1 MKKFK
6 LKPNIIKN
14 LVIMM
19 AIMFVCT
26 VTSLIF
32 DHIRILESNIVMIYL
47 LGVLLFSFIA
57 EGYLYSLF
65 ASVCVVLLYNFFF
78 IEPQY
83 TLKVDNPDYLI
94 TFLVMFIVGWITSML
109 TIRVKLER
117 QLVKD
122 REEYISSLYFIE
134 ERLLNVKGVEEL
146 AKVSAEE
153 ISKQFKANVLVEFF
167 DSTGVLVYRK
177 IEGEEV
183 FKENNDCLACLETY
197 QSGSPCGRGTT
208 LFSNTK
214 AYYSPVLSQNGVL
227 GVIGVSLNDDL
238 SLSNAQRAFIE
249 VISPQIAVVLKK
261 ERIYEKQQHTKM
273 EIQAERL
280 RADMLRTISHD
291 LRTPLA
297 GIMGMASTGFDNYD
311 KIGDDVKK
319 NFLKSIYEDAEWL
332 NELVEDVLQTTQY
345 EEGKIKLN
353 IAEEAAEEIITAAVT
368 HVKKHT
374 SKYKI
379 QVNIPDEIILVQVDG
394 VLIRQVIINILNN
407 AINYSPEESVIIV
420 SLYCKDD
427 QVFFEVKDNGPGISE
442 EELPHI
448 FERYYNR
455 NINSITKRKG
465 MGLGLSLCKSIVEA
479 HNGKIAVCNNE
490 PHGTIVRFYVLSE
503 KETK

>member
-1 MKKFK
+1 MKKIKSKKK
-6 LKPNIIKN
+6 LIKN
-14 LVIMM
+14 LIIMM
-19 AIMFVCT
+19 AIMLICT
-26 VTSLIF
+26 TISLFF
-32 DHIRILESNIVMIYL
+32 DHIRMSESNTVMIYL
-47 LGVLLFSFIA
+47 LGVLLFSFLA
-57 EGYLYSLF
+57 EGYIYSFF

-78 IEPQY
+78 IEPLY
-83 TLKVDNPDYLI
+83 TLKVNNPDYLL
-94 TFLVMFIVGWITSML
+94 TFFVMFIVGWSTSML

-134 ERLLNVKGVEEL
+134 ERLLNVRGVEEL

-153 ISKQFKANVLVEFF
+153 ISKQFNANVLVEFF
-167 DSTGVLVYRK
+167 DTTGVLLCRN

-208 LFSNTK
+208 LFPNAK
-214 AYYSPVLSQNGVL
+214 AYYSPVLSHNGVL
-227 GVIGVSLNDDL
+227 GVMGVSLVDNL

-249 VISPQIAVVLKK
+249 VISPQIAVVLEK

-311 KIGDDVKK
+311 KISDEVKK
-319 NFLKSIYEDAEWL
+319 NFLQSIYEDADWL
-332 NELVEDVLQTTQY
+332 NELVENVLQTTQC
-345 EEGKIKLN
+345 EEGKVKLN

-374 SKYKI
+374 LKHKI
-379 QVNIPDEIILVQVDG
+379 FVEIPEEIILVHVDG
-394 VLIRQVIINILNN
+394 VLIRQVIVNILNN
-407 AINYSPEESVIIV
+407 AINYSPEGSVIIV
-420 SLYCKDD
+420 SLYGEENH
-427 QVFFEVKDNGPGISE
+427 VYFEVKDNGPGISE
-442 EELPHI
+442 EEFSHI
-448 FERYYNR
+448 FERYYNK
-455 NINSITKRKG
+455 NVNSSTKRRG

-479 HNGKIAVCNNE
+479 HNGKITICNNE
-490 PHGTIVRFYVLSE
+490 PHGTIVRFYVLSD